1 MVSLGR
7 FFNVGKKM
15 KNKLFFAIYTLV
27 VFGLGALLSFI
38 LTTKSYMQDLNNLKT
53 QTPQSINELAT
64 PAQPITVPVASQ
76 AVAIEQTIAQNQ
88 QNKTNFSTQNFNEQS
103 AKAVLNAIPD
113 IQLSAYVS
121 RFMTQKDAELIG
133 DKRQFANRAIEE
145 LYKQNDN
152 QPLTG
157 QVLLST
163 TPDFP
168 QNSMNTNTL
177 QKRQKLYAHLN
188 TFGKVPLGTN
198 VFIKW
203 TNRSTGEVLLFEK
216 KLISPNSDTNW
227 VSYQPYDS
235 WQTGSYDIRFYQFT
249 SQLEPVAQLSYDVN
263 QVVE

>member
-1 MVSLGR
+1 
-7 FFNVGKKM
+7 M

-27 VFGLGALLSFI
+27 VFGLGALLTFI
-38 LTTKSYMQDLNNLKT
+38 LTTKSYMQDLGNLKT
-53 QTPQSINELAT
+53 KTPQSINDLAT
-64 PAQPITVPVASQ
+64 PVQTTNNNPNPASQ
-76 AVAIEQTIAQNQ
+76 VVAVEQHIANTQS
-88 QNKTNFSTQNFNEQS
+88 NKSNFSTLDFNEQS
-103 AKAVLNAIPD
+103 AKAILKSIPD
-113 IQLSAYVS
+113 SQLSAYVS
-121 RFMTQKDAELIG
+121 RFMSAKDAEIIS

-152 QPLTG
+152 QPLAG
-157 QVLLST
+157 QVLLAT

-168 QNSMNTNTL
+168 QNSINTNTL

-203 TNRSTGEVLLFEK
+203 VNRSTGEVLLFEK

-235 WQTGSYDIRFYQFT
+235 WQTGGYDIRFYQFT
-249 SQLEPVAQLSYDVN
+249 SQLEPVAQLSYDVYS
-263 QVVE
+263 VVD